1 MALDARQSRIWTML
15 PGVVQSYSVEGGFP
29 VASVKLAVKGF
40 DVDDAGIRSPH
51 DMPVLPHCP
60 VWFPRGGGCS
70 LTFPV
75 STGDECMVVFGS
87 RSIDEW
93 WQNGEAQPAY
103 DLRRHD
109 LSDGICLVGLT
120 SQARPLS
127 NVNANAVE
135 LRTDDG
141 LAVVQISPSGHS
153 IKILAPG
160 GLEIDGDVS
169 IKGKLSATGDVT
181 ANGISLD
188 GHVHSGV
195 KAGADD
201 TGGPQ

>member
-1 MALDARQSRIWTML
+1 MALDARQARIWTML
-15 PGVVQSYSVEGGFP
+15 PGVVQSFSVVSGTP
-29 VASVKLAVKGF
+29 VASVKLAVKGY
-40 DVDDAGIRSPH
+40 DVDDTGTRSPH

-75 STGDECMVVFGS
+75 SAGDECMVVFSS

-109 LSDGICLVGLT
+109 LSDGICLAGLT
-120 SQARPLS
+120 SQVKPLS
-127 NVNANAVE
+127 NINANAVE

-141 LAVVQISPSGHS
+141 LASIQINPEDHS

-160 GLEIDGDVS
+160 GLEIDGNVS
-169 IKGKLSATGDVT
+169 VKGSLTATGDIT
-181 ANGISLD
+181 GAGISLD
-188 GHVHSGV
+188 SHTHSGV
-195 KAGADD
+195 KAGTDE